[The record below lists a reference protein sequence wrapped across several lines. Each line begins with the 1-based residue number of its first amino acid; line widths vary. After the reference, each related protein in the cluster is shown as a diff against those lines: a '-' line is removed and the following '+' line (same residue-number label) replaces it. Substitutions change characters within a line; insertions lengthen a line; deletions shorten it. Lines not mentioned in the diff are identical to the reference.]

1 MIKERIKIMIVING
15 VFKGEE
21 ISVSSG
27 RAIFRSHLKEQ
38 VIDTQCYSEE
48 ITVGN
53 LEDYIN
59 REIL

>member
-1 MIKERIKIMIVING
+1 MIVING